1 MKKVITYGTFDLF
14 HVGHLNIL
22 KRAKELG
29 DYLVVA
35 VSSDAFNAIKGKKC
49 IIPDYERMEIVRAIK
64 YVDEVIVE
72 DSWDQKIDDVKKH
85 NIDIFVMGDD
95 WVGKFDFLKEYC
107 DVVYLPR
114 TEGISTTKIKQDLG
128 LVGKQKEED

>member
-35 VSSDAFNAIKGKKC
+35 VSSDKFNRKKGKEAYHS
-49 IIPDYERMEIVRAIK
+49 IEDRVRILSAIK
-64 YVDEVIVE
+64 YVDEVIIE
-72 DSWDQKIDDVKKH
+72 ESWDQKAYDIKEHDIDV
-85 NIDIFVMGDD
+85 FVMGDD
-95 WVGKFDFLKEYC
+95 WSGKFDDLSEYC
-107 DVVYLPR
+107 KVIYLPR
-114 TEGISTTKIKQDLG
+114 TEGISTTKIKKDLNN
-128 LVGKQKEED
+128 

>member
-22 KRAKELG
+22 RRAKELG

-35 VSSDAFNAIKGKKC
+35 VSSDAFNEIKGKKC
-49 IIPDYERMEIVRAIK
+49 VIPDYERMAIVEAIK
-64 YVDEVIVE
+64 YVDEVIPE
-72 DSWDQKIDDVKKH
+72 NDWEQKVRDVQEHGIDV
-85 NIDIFVMGDD
+85 FVMGDD
-95 WVGKFDFLKEYC
+95 WEGKFDFLSEYC

-114 TEGISTTKIKQDLG
+114 TEGISTTQLKTVLKS
-128 LVGKQKEED
+128 K